1 MKRIIILALAAS
13 LTACASRPLTPESE
27 DVKMSR
33 EIPSESC
40 KEIGRVTGTSKS
52 RKATHD
58 ELLADMRQDAAKK
71 NANYV
76 KVEEYSGLGTMVT
89 GTAFSCP

>member
-1 MKRIIILALAAS
+1 MKRFLILALLLS
-13 LTACASRPLTPESE
+13 ACASRSLTPDSE

-40 KEIGRVTGTSKS
+40 KELGRVTGTSKS

-71 NANYV
+71 SANYV
-76 KVEEYSGLGTMVT
+76 KVEEYSSLGTSVT